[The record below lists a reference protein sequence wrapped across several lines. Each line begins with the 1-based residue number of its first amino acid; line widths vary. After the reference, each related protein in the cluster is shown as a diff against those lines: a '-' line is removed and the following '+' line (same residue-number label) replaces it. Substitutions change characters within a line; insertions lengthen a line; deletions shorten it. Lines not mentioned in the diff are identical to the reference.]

1 MSHSQINALITLI
14 EDPDPEI
21 FSHIRT
27 ELTKKGETII
37 PHLERYWELN
47 AYGDLFQDRVEQL
60 IHTIQ
65 YEAIEGHLS
74 TWKEDECNDLLDGAL
89 LVNRYQYPTCDV
101 ADLRDQINRIRQD
114 IWLELN
120 DSLTALEKVKVFN
133 HIIYEVH
140 GFEGNKQNYSSPQ
153 NSYLQDVLTSK
164 KGNPL
169 SLAVIYR
176 ILAESLDVPIFG
188 VNLPNHFILA
198 YVDESAIMNL
208 GDGSV
213 PSDNGI
219 LFYINP
225 FSKGEVIHKTE
236 IDEFLDYLDLPKRVS
251 FYHPCDNKAILQR
264 MLNNLVYSYSQM
276 GKEVKVEELRSLL
289 GLFAIPQEG
298 SSATNDPNGG
308 TQQDL

>member
-1 MSHSQINALITLI
+1 MSPSQISALITLI

-21 FSHIRT
+21 FTHVRR
-27 ELTKKGETII
+27 ELSNYGEPVI
-37 PHLERYWELN
+37 PHLERQWELN
-47 AYGDLFQDRVEQL
+47 EYGELFQNRVEGL
-60 IHTIQ
+60 IHSIQ
-65 YEAIEGHLS
+65 YGAIETHMAK
-74 TWKEDECNDLLDGAL
+74 WKQNQDNDLLDGAL
-89 LVNRYQYPTCDV
+89 LINRYQYPTGDDRDV
-101 ADLRDQINRIRQD
+101 RDAINLIRQD

-133 HIIYEVH
+133 HIIYDLH

-153 NSYLQDVLTSK
+153 NSFLQDVLESR

-169 SLAVIYR
+169 SLAVVYR
-176 ILAESLDVPIFG
+176 ILAESLDVPIYG

-198 YVDESAIMNL
+198 YVDESAILNL
-208 GDGSV
+208 EGGV

-251 FYHPCDNKAILQR
+251 FYEACDNNAMVQR
-264 MLNNLVYSYSQM
+264 MVNNLIYSYSQM
-276 GKEVKVEELRSLL
+276 GKEQKVEELRRLHK
-289 GLFAIPQEG
+289 LFDYPKPEG
-298 SSATNDPNGG
+298 SSTAND
-308 TQQDL
+308 TEDSSEQDF

>member
-27 ELTKKGETII
+27 ELTKHGEAVI
-37 PHLERYWELN
+37 PHLERHWELN
-47 AYGDLFQDRVEQL
+47 DFGDLFQNRVEQL
-60 IHTIQ
+60 IHSIQ
-65 YEAIEGHLS
+65 YEAIEANLAM
-74 TWKEDECNDLLDGAL
+74 WRDAEDNDLLDGAL
-89 LVNRYQYPTCDV
+89 LINKYQYPTCDV

-114 IWLELN
+114 LWLELN

-133 HIIYEVH
+133 HVLYEMH

-153 NSYLQDVLTSK
+153 NSYLQDVLTSH

-169 SLAVIYR
+169 SLAVLYR
-176 ILAESLDVPIFG
+176 ILAESLDVPIYG

-198 YVDESAIMNL
+198 YVDENAVMNL
-208 GDGSV
+208 GDGV

-225 FSKGEVIHKTE
+225 FSKGEVIRKTE

-251 FYHPCDNKAILQR
+251 FYHPCDNNAMVQR

-276 GKEVKVEELRSLL
+276 GKERKVEELRNLLSLFSY
-289 GLFAIPQEG
+289 GAEG
-298 SSATNDPNGG
+298 SSTSNDAPGG
-308 TQQDL
+308 AQQDQ